1 MHIAEGILP
10 ARVLIGGGAL
20 STAFTAIGLKKL
32 KDKDIPKAAL
42 LSGLFFIG
50 SFIHIPL
57 GPTSVHLVLNSVVG
71 IFLGFASFPA
81 ILVALFLQAVL
92 FGFGG
97 LTTLGV
103 NTFNMGLPAIASFYF
118 FKVLYR
124 IHRGKGKRKLFL
136 LGLFLIGSGS
146 VALSALLLSFSLY
159 LAGSKFGEVAKL
171 AFIAHVP
178 VMLVEGFIVLFLVLF
193 LEKSYP
199 ELLEDLP

>member
-1 MHIAEGILP
+1 MHIAEGVLP
-10 ARVLIGGGAL
+10 ARVLIGGGVL
-20 STAFTAIGLKKL
+20 SAAFTAIGLKKL
-32 KDKDIPKAAL
+32 KDKDIPKTAL
-42 LSGLFFIG
+42 LSGLFFIA
-50 SFIHIPL
+50 SFIHVPL

-103 NTFNMGLPAIASFYF
+103 NTFNMGFPAIVAFYF
-118 FKVLYR
+118 FRAICK
-124 IHRGKGKRKLFL
+124 IKNKRKPFL

-146 VALSALLLSFSLY
+146 VGLSALLLSISLY
-159 LAGSKFGEVAKL
+159 LAGSNFGEVAKL
-171 AFIAHVP
+171 AFIAHMP
-178 VMLVEGFIVLFLVLF
+178 VMLVEGLIVMFLILF

-199 ELLEDLP
+199 ELLEDLL